1 LNTPLPADLGDHE
14 LIHLTSGGNKEA
26 LGILYDRHASLI
38 YSVLAQKLADFTEAQ
53 DIVHDVF
60 LKLYL
65 KSHLYNPTLG
75 SPVAWLLTVARN
87 TATDKLRR
95 QSTLQKYIEKEMLD
109 TEPSAPAHCGPH
121 VDELELMRSCLT
133 TLSQKQQSI
142 LQMVYFSGLKQQEIA
157 DRMAEPLG
165 SVKAWIRRGLLKL
178 RDCVEG
184 KL

>member
-1 LNTPLPADLGDHE
+1 ML
-14 LIHLTSGGNKEA
+14 HLTSGGNKEA
-26 LGILYDRHASLI
+26 LGMLYDRHASLI
-38 YSVLAQKLADFTEAQ
+38 YSVLVQKLTNFTEAQ

-60 LKLYL
+60 LKLHL
-65 KSHLYNPTLG
+65 KSHLYNTALG

-87 TATDKLRR
+87 AATDKLRR
-95 QSTLQKYIEKEMLD
+95 QSTLQKYIEKEMHD
-109 TEPSAPAHCGPH
+109 TETSAPAHCGLH
-121 VDELELMRSCLT
+121 ADEVALLRNCLA
-133 TLSQKQQSI
+133 TLPQKQQSI

-157 DRMAEPLG
+157 DQMIQPLG